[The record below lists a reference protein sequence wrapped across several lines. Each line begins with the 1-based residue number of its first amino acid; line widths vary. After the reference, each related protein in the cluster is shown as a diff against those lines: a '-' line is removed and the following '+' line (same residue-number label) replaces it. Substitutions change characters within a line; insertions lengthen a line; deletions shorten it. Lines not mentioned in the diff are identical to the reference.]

1 MTRTDTPINSRGLRF
16 DGQVALI
23 TAAGSGIGLATAGML
38 GQEGAT
44 VLLVER
50 DAAILGEALALLQS
64 QGVHAEGM
72 HADALVEE
80 EVAALVQAA
89 MRRYGAVDILVNGV
103 GGSTLG
109 GKSTALL
116 ESMSLSEFEGMMR
129 FNLNATFLFCRA
141 VIPGMKE
148 RRKGRI
154 VNIASIA
161 ARGDAFSNAAYSAAK
176 AGVVAL
182 TRKLSLEL
190 APFGVLCN
198 AIAPGLTL
206 TPRMQ
211 AAMQAFPPEEIAR
224 RTAQVPLGRFSTAQD
239 QARVVCFLASADAD
253 FITGSTLY
261 VTGGA

>member
-1 MTRTDTPINSRGLRF
+1 MQTAKQRF
-16 DGQVALI
+16 EGRIALV
-23 TAAGSGIGLATAGML
+23 TGGGSGISREAALMMGR
-38 GQEGAT
+38 EGAT

-50 DAAILGEALALLQS
+50 DANCLDGALAQLRQEGLRAQGLL
-64 QGVHAEGM
+64 
-72 HADALVEE
+72 ADALSEDDVSSLMAV
-80 EVAALVQAA
+80 VA
-89 MRRYGAVDILVNGV
+89 RDHGRVDILVNGV

-116 ESMSLSEFEGMMR
+116 ETMSLPEFEGMMR
-129 FNLNATFLFCRA
+129 FNLNGTFLFCRA
-141 VIPGMKE
+141 VIPLMKAQ
-148 RRKGRI
+148 RHGKI

-190 APFGVLCN
+190 APHGILCN

-206 TPRMQ
+206 TERMETALQ
-211 AAMQAFPPEEIAR
+211 NMPPQERMR
-224 RTAQVPLGRFSTAQD
+224 RAAQVPLGRFSTALD
-239 QARVVCFLASADAD
+239 QARVVCFLASEDAD

>member
-1 MTRTDTPINSRGLRF
+1 MHAMQPRF
-16 DGQVALI
+16 SGKVTLI
-23 TAAGSGIGLATAGML
+23 TGGGSGIGRATASMMGR
-38 GQEGAT
+38 EGAT
-44 VLLVER
+44 VVIVER
-50 DAAILGEALALLQS
+50 DPACLENALAQLR
-64 QGVHAEGM
+64 AEDARADGLM
-72 HADALVEE
+72 ADALSDA
-80 EVAALVQAA
+80 EVSALMGKVLHDHG
-89 MRRYGAVDILVNGV
+89 RVDVLVNGV

-116 ESMSLSEFEGMMR
+116 ETMSLPEFEGMMR
-129 FNLNATFLFCRA
+129 FNLSGTFLFCRA
-141 VIPGMKE
+141 VIPLMKAQ
-148 RRKGRI
+148 RQGKI

-206 TPRMQ
+206 TERME
-211 AAMQAFPPEEIAR
+211 AALRDVSPEELAR
-224 RTAQVPLGRFSTAQD
+224 RAAQVPLGRFSTALD
-239 QARVVCFLASADAD
+239 QARVVCFLASEDAD